1 MSNDNAHET
10 LSQIIF
16 GYIPARAVQAAAE
29 LGLADHIAQGHDTAE
44 SLAAAVGANP
54 NRLDRLMRYLIGL
67 GVFGRGSGGYTLTA
81 MGELLRSGVPD
92 GQRPAAVLSAHLF
105 PAWGEIQHV
114 LRTEEAGYDKF
125 YGRPLFEGIAADPD
139 LAATFDDAMTAIHGG
154 ETDAMLDAYDFT
166 GIQRLMD
173 VGGGNGSLLA
183 ATLARYPTMSG
194 MLFDLAHVVER
205 SASALQAAGVADRC
219 DVVSGDFFEALPGG
233 ADAILMRHIIHD
245 WPDDKATVILRNA
258 AQAVSPGGR
267 VLVIEMV
274 VPEDD
279 KPSPAKSFDMAMM
292 VFLAG
297 AERTPAEYKAM
308 FENAGLARTSITPT
322 ASPVSVVEGR
332 RL

>member
-1 MSNDNAHET
+1 
-10 LSQIIF
+10 
-16 GYIPARAVQAAAE
+16 
-29 LGLADHIAQGHDTAE
+29 
-44 SLAAAVGANP
+44 
-54 NRLDRLMRYLIGL
+54 
-67 GVFGRGSGGYTLTA
+67 
-81 MGELLRSGVPD
+81 
-92 GQRPAAVLSAHLF
+92 
-105 PAWGEIQHV
+105 
-114 LRTEEAGYDKF
+114 
-125 YGRPLFEGIAADPD
+125 
-139 LAATFDDAMTAIHGG
+139 MTAIHGG

-233 ADAILMRHIIHD
+233 ADAILMRHIIRD

-308 FENAGLARTSITPT
+308 FENAGLALTSITPT

>member
-1 MSNDNAHET
+1 
-10 LSQIIF
+10 
-16 GYIPARAVQAAAE
+16 
-29 LGLADHIAQGHDTAE
+29 
-44 SLAAAVGANP
+44 
-54 NRLDRLMRYLIGL
+54 
-67 GVFGRGSGGYTLTA
+67 
-81 MGELLRSGVPD
+81 
-92 GQRPAAVLSAHLF
+92 
-105 PAWGEIQHV
+105 
-114 LRTEEAGYDKF
+114 
-125 YGRPLFEGIAADPD
+125 
-139 LAATFDDAMTAIHGG
+139 
-154 ETDAMLDAYDFT
+154 
-166 GIQRLMD
+166 MD

-308 FENAGLARTSITPT
+308 FENAGLALTSITPT